1 MVHKLDIIQ
10 VRDRYGQVRS
20 ETIDDE
26 IYSDFKQDILDNIR
40 KLPDI
45 PLCPLDLI
53 KAELES
59 RGYKVG
65 EISGREYQLKKIDS
79 NQGSV
84 FKVEVRQENNPTA
97 KTKACNEFQSG
108 ILDAMIITRA
118 GSTGLSLHAIPVN
131 DGSPSQ
137 SDHLRQREFLTGQSP
152 QAIDE
157 FLQMIGRVDRKGQVS
172 APIISQFDTGLPIQ
186 RKFLMMHN
194 AKLAELSA
202 NVTSNRENVNKQVTD
217 VDLLNSYGDD
227 VALEYLVQNR
237 SVAQML
243 VINLP
248 KENDK
253 NGAEGMVKKIFNRL
267 NFVSIYQQEKII
279 DDLTFAYNEKI
290 QKLNEMGINPFVVQV
305 CDWKAQTISKQELQ
319 SGLGIMSHVSD
330 SAFFEPAYF
339 QKVSYKSETKPFHG
353 DDVISLIDKSRQLT
367 RQQLFKHLC
376 NFDDN
381 FASTME
387 GKDQELSLSSLI
399 KFY

>member
-1 MVHKLDIIQ
+1 
-10 VRDRYGQVRS
+10 
-20 ETIDDE
+20 
-26 IYSDFKQDILDNIR
+26 
-40 KLPDI
+40 
-45 PLCPLDLI
+45 
-53 KAELES
+53 
-59 RGYKVG
+59 
-65 EISGREYQLKKIDS
+65 
-79 NQGSV
+79 
-84 FKVEVRQENNPTA
+84 
-97 KTKACNEFQSG
+97 
-108 ILDAMIITRA
+108 
-118 GSTGLSLHAIPVN
+118 
-131 DGSPSQ
+131 
-137 SDHLRQREFLTGQSP
+137 LRQREFLTGQSP

-290 QKLNEMGINPFVVQV
+290 QKLNEMGINQ
-305 CDWKAQTISKQELQ
+305 
-319 SGLGIMSHVSD
+319 
-330 SAFFEPAYF
+330 
-339 QKVSYKSETKPFHG
+339 
-353 DDVISLIDKSRQLT
+353 
-367 RQQLFKHLC
+367 
-376 NFDDN
+376 
-381 FASTME
+381 
-387 GKDQELSLSSLI
+387 
-399 KFY
+399 

>member
-1 MVHKLDIIQ
+1 
-10 VRDRYGQVRS
+10 
-20 ETIDDE
+20 
-26 IYSDFKQDILDNIR
+26 
-40 KLPDI
+40 
-45 PLCPLDLI
+45 
-53 KAELES
+53 
-59 RGYKVG
+59 
-65 EISGREYQLKKIDS
+65 
-79 NQGSV
+79 
-84 FKVEVRQENNPTA
+84 
-97 KTKACNEFQSG
+97 SG

-118 GSTGLSLHAIPVN
+118 GSTGLSLHAFPVN

-253 NGAEGMVKKIFNRL
+253 NGAEGMVKKIFN
-267 NFVSIYQQEKII
+267 
-279 DDLTFAYNEKI
+279 
-290 QKLNEMGINPFVVQV
+290 
-305 CDWKAQTISKQELQ
+305 
-319 SGLGIMSHVSD
+319 
-330 SAFFEPAYF
+330 
-339 QKVSYKSETKPFHG
+339 
-353 DDVISLIDKSRQLT
+353 
-367 RQQLFKHLC
+367 
-376 NFDDN
+376 
-381 FASTME
+381 
-387 GKDQELSLSSLI
+387 
-399 KFY
+399 